1 MTPAAF
7 DAMKGHGMADRQ
19 LRIIYRSNSHAPFW
33 LVADKSG
40 AWRKQGLA
48 VDTSPQ
54 LIREK
59 AVEALKNGH
68 VDLIS
73 GNHHNLYIRNAKYG
87 EDFVHLA
94 QATNN
99 WTENRL
105 VVTPGI
111 RSVQDLR
118 GKQIVVDKL
127 TSHAGLN
134 VWLFLKQENLD
145 ADRGDVELVELRG
158 SAEERWR
165 RVVAGEFGGAFVT
178 IPHDARAAAAG
189 AHVITVRAM
198 PMIRGVTLT
207 TTMTFV
213 KEHRDEIHLLIKGF
227 IDAIHFF
234 VTRRQ
239 QTLEILQEHAGPI
252 LKLRTEREVEE
263 LYEEWSG
270 SLERKPYPRLEAI
283 ANVFQ
288 LAVRRNPEVSRYNPL
303 ALWDTHFIRELDDS
317 GYIDGLYR

>member
-1 MTPAAF
+1 
-7 DAMKGHGMADRQ
+7 MAHRR
-19 LRIIYRSNSHAPFW
+19 LRIIYRSNSHAPLW

-40 AWRKQGLA
+40 SWRKNDLD

-59 AVEALKNGH
+59 AVESLKNGH

-73 GNHHNLYIRNAKYG
+73 GNHHNLYVRNAKNG

-99 WTENRL
+99 WTENKL
-105 VVTPGI
+105 VVGPGI
-111 RSVQDLR
+111 GSVQDLK
-118 GKQIVVDKL
+118 GKKVVADRL

-134 VWLFLKQENLD
+134 IWLFLKQEGLD

-158 SAEERWR
+158 SSEERWR
-165 RVVAGEFGGAFVT
+165 KVVAGEYAGTFVT
-178 IPHDARAAAAG
+178 IPHDSRAAHAG
-189 AHVITVRAM
+189 AHVITGRAI

-213 KEHRDEIHLLIKGF
+213 RNHPEEIRLLAKGF
-227 IDAIHFF
+227 VDAIHFF
-234 VTRRQ
+234 LTRRHE
-239 QTLEILQEHAGPI
+239 TLEILNEHARPI
-252 LKLRTEREVEE
+252 LRLQSDGEVET
-263 LYEEWSG
+263 LYEEWAQ
-270 SLERKPYPRLEAI
+270 SLERKPYPSLPAI

-288 LAVRRNPEVSRYNPL
+288 LALRRNPEIAGYNPL

-317 GYIDGLYR
+317 GYLDSLYQ